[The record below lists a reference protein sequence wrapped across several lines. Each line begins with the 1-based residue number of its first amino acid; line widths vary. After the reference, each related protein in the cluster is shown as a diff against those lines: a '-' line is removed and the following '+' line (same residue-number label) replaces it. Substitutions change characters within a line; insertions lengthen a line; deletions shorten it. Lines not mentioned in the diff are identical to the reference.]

1 MTIGRLLRLDQR
13 WGDRKSVKKKEGH
26 LTGSYRG
33 KRKRAMRRV
42 KGQPIRLSSFFTRGG
57 NWAARS
63 IHRGRRTEHYR
74 SVLPKCR
81 DDWSASAP
89 HWRGT
94 TVDTY
99 SSVGHKNSRPC
110 QNSRSSLPTAAFC
123 ESRETRPQQNTPY
136 TKKNCNP
143 KAPNQQ
149 RNLFP
154 TPHHTGYI

>member
-13 WGDRKSVKKKEGH
+13 WGHRKSVKKRRAPY
-26 LTGSYRG
+26 TVMSRN
-33 KRKRAMRRV
+33 RKLGMRRV
-42 KGQPIRLSSFFTRGG
+42 KRRPIIRLSSFFTTGG

-74 SVLPKCR
+74 AVLPKCR
-81 DDWSASAP
+81 DDCSASAP

-99 SSVGHKNSRPC
+99 SSVGHKSSRPC

-143 KAPNQQ
+143 KAPN
-149 RNLFP
+149 
-154 TPHHTGYI
+154 